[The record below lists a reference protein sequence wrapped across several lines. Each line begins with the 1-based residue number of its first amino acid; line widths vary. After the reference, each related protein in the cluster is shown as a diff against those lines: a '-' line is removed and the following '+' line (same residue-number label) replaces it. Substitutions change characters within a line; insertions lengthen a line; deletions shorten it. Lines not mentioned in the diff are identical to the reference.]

1 MLRNWIDEIR
11 TGNTIMNVA
20 LNNRDLQQKILVE
33 QIRLLYKPTLPLIG
47 VNLFVCFALTIALWD
62 FFPHL
67 LLLIWIAVMVITL
80 LYRLLIYIIFRSNF
94 NKDNVKQFATY
105 YVVGTAITGILW
117 GLCSIFLFPEQ
128 SLKHQFVI
136 IAILIG
142 LGAGA
147 VTTYNNYLPAFI
159 AFYLPTLMPLNIK
172 LYLLNDFA
180 TTIFAI
186 SLTIYI
192 VYMFYYCIVLHR
204 SHKESLRLRFEN
216 VDLIDQLREQ
226 KDEAERA
233 NLAKSKFLAAASHD
247 LRQPL
252 HAISLFTSVLKE
264 SKQTP
269 DNRKVVSQ
277 IDSSVH
283 ALEALFNALLD
294 ISRLDAGT
302 MKVEKQHFLLQPML
316 DRLKNDFES
325 QSIEKGIH
333 LLIADCNDVLYSDP
347 NLLEQILRNLISN
360 AIRYTEKGEVRMDC
374 VPHDG
379 KLLISVNDTGIGIPS
394 DERDRIFDEFH
405 QLNNP
410 ERDRSKGLGLGLAI
424 VRRTANL
431 LAHHID
437 VHSKPGKGSVFSIMV
452 EIGNRNEVVEDIK
465 PDSIDT
471 LLSGRPVLFVIID
484 DEVSVRAGMHE
495 RLTLWGYN
503 VITAADQDEAI
514 DILRQAG
521 QKPDGIVTDYRL
533 RNKRTGIDA
542 IKAIH
547 AEYGNDIPAL
557 IITGDTAIEQLRE
570 VNDSGYLILHKPAAP
585 AKLRTFLRNIQ
596 RRVANTDNKT

>member
-1 MLRNWIDEIR
+1 
-11 TGNTIMNVA
+11 MNLA

-47 VNLFVCFALTIALWD
+47 VNLFVSFALTIALWG
-62 FFPHL
+62 FFPHVL
-67 LLLIWIAVMVITL
+67 LFIWFAVMAITL
-80 LYRLLIYIIFRSNF
+80 LYRLLIYIHFRCNF
-94 NKDNVKQFATY
+94 HKDNIKQFATY
-105 YVVGTAITGILW
+105 YVVGTAITGVLW
-117 GLCSIFLFPEQ
+117 GFCGIFLFPEQ
-128 SLKHQFVI
+128 SLTHQFVI

-159 AFYLPTLMPLNIK
+159 AFYLPTLIPLNIK
-172 LYLLNDFA
+172 LYLLEDFA

-186 SLTIYI
+186 SLTIYT

-216 VDLIDQLREQ
+216 VDLIEQLREQ

-252 HAISLFTSVLKE
+252 HALTLFTSVLNE
-264 SKQTP
+264 SNQTP
-269 DNRKVVSQ
+269 ANRKVVAQ

-302 MKVEKQHFLLQPML
+302 MQVEKQHFRLQPML
-316 DRLKNDFES
+316 DRLRNDFEP
-325 QSIEKGIH
+325 QSNEKGIH
-333 LLIADCNDVLYSDP
+333 LLLPDCNDVLFSDP
-347 NLLEQILRNLISN
+347 SLLEQILRNFISN
-360 AIRYTEKGEVRMDC
+360 AIRYTEKGEVRVDC
-374 VPHDG
+374 ETHDG
-379 KLLISVNDTGIGIPS
+379 KLLISIKDTGISIPP
-394 DERDRIFDEFH
+394 DEYARIFNEFH

-424 VRRTANL
+424 VRRTADL
-431 LAHHID
+431 LGHPID
-437 VHSKPGKGSVFSIMV
+437 VHSEKGKGSVFSIMV
-452 EIGNRNEVVEDIK
+452 EIGNRTEVVEDIK
-465 PDSIDT
+465 ADSTDT
-471 LLSGRPVLFVIID
+471 PLTGRPALFVIID
-484 DEVSVRAGMHE
+484 DEVSVRAGMQE
-495 RLTLWGYN
+495 RLTRWGYN

-514 DILRQAG
+514 NELRRSG
-521 QKPDGIVTDYRL
+521 MTPDGIIADYRL
-533 RNKRTGIDA
+533 PNNRTGIDA
-542 IKAIH
+542 INAIH
-547 AEYGNDIPAL
+547 AEYGDDIPAL
-557 IITGDTAIEQLRE
+557 IISGDTAVEQLRE
-570 VNDSGYLILHKPAAP
+570 VNDSGHLILHKPAAP

-596 RRVANTDNKT
+596 RHAADTDVQTERMN